1 MLARIATA
9 SVGVPVLVLLV
20 WVGSYWFT
28 CAVALAAVL
37 GALEMCGLARR
48 WGDRPVVVLAAAAA
62 AALVFA
68 GHWLG
73 GMDGGGRGAALVVA
87 AAALLSVA
95 LVVWRHGSG
104 TRLSGLAVTAAAALY
119 TGGLLLHAPLLRA
132 LDNGMEWVLLLLL
145 TTFANDTAS
154 LFVGRLMGRRR
165 LAPSISPSKTVEGS
179 VGGILAALAVSV
191 TAFRMFD
198 LDVTAVEALGT
209 GLLIAVVGQLGDL
222 VESRLKRQ
230 AGADNSGRLLPGHG
244 GMLDRLDSIVFNL
257 AVVYHLAVL
266 L

>member
-9 SVGVPVLVLLV
+9 SVSVPILVLLI
-20 WVGSYWFT
+20 WAGSYWFT
-28 CAVALAAVL
+28 GAVALVAAL

-48 WGDRPVVVLAAAAA
+48 WGDRPVVVLAVPGA
-62 AALVFA
+62 AALVVV
-68 GHWLG
+68 GHLLSNVEG
-73 GMDGGGRGAALVVA
+73 SDRIAALAVS
-87 AAALLSVA
+87 AAALLSVT
-95 LVVWRHGSG
+95 LVICRHGSG
-104 TRLSGLAVTAAAALY
+104 SMLSGLTVTAAASLY

-154 LFVGRLMGRRR
+154 LFVGRLLGRRQ
-165 LAPSISPSKTVEGS
+165 LARSISPSKTIEGS
-179 VGGILAALAVSV
+179 VGGILGALAVSV
-191 TAFRMFD
+191 AAFRV
-198 LDVTAVEALGT
+198 LDIDGSVVEALAV
-209 GLLIAVVGQLGDL
+209 GLLIAIVGQLGDL

-230 AGADNSGRLLPGHG
+230 AGADGSGRLLPGHG
-244 GMLDRLDSIVFNL
+244 GLLDRLDSIVFNL

>member
-9 SVGVPVLVLLV
+9 SVGVPVLVLLI
-20 WVGSYWFT
+20 WAGSYWFT
-28 CAVALAAVL
+28 GAVALVAAL

-48 WGDRPVVVLAAAAA
+48 WGDRPVVVLAVPGAAG
-62 AALVFA
+62 LVGA
-68 GHWLG
+68 GHLLG
-73 GMDGGGRGAALVVA
+73 SMEGSDQIAALVVSA
-87 AAALLSVA
+87 AVLLSVT
-95 LVVWRHGSG
+95 LVICRHGSG
-104 TRLSGLAVTAAAALY
+104 SMLSGLAVTAAAALY

-154 LFVGRLMGRRR
+154 LFVGRLVGRRR
-165 LAPSISPSKTVEGS
+165 LAPAISPSKTIEGS
-179 VGGILAALAVSV
+179 VGGILGALAVSV
-191 TAFRMFD
+191 AAFHVLGID
-198 LDVTAVEALGT
+198 ATVAEALAV

-230 AGADNSGRLLPGHG
+230 AGADSSGLLLPGHG
-244 GMLDRLDSIVFNL
+244 GLLDRLDSIVFNL